1 MFYLLL
7 LFLAAIGS
15 VIYFFFFMQSVPGAV
30 EDRFGKLEPLPQDL
44 GVWKEDTD
52 SPAAIAAQKEGLKR
66 EQRFFFE
73 ESRQRLL
80 KQGRYRSLGT
90 NEVVKVDRDEV
101 VKRRRLKS

>member
-1 MFYLLL
+1 MGEDV
-7 LFLAAIGS
+7 LF
-15 VIYFFFFMQSVPGAV
+15 VPTQQIKLDAGGQEA
-30 EDRFGKLEPLPQDL
+30 ETGFGKLEPLPQDL